1 VPDAGSECDE
11 RYSHAKAPGCQGRA
25 GERGEELGESL
36 EPLSL
41 LSRRRRNKPDSS
53 VGESGVGLDAPV
65 EAGQLV
71 ASAGV
76 SAKISHWKK
85 RAATVP
91 ASFKQLARCNV
102 CGRSKITFILEMRC
116 SLLCDCVFRR
126 SWSLSARN

>member
-11 RYSHAKAPGCQGRA
+11 QYSHAKAPGCQGKA

-41 LSRRRRNKPDSS
+41 LIRRWRNNDSS
-53 VGESGVGLDAPV
+53 VGESGVGLDAPA

-76 SAKISHWKK
+76 SAIISHWKK

-126 SWSLSARN
+126 SWSLSARH